1 MESFAYGTNKME
13 ELFDYGPDLLSD
25 RASFQALIDE
35 LYPADASMQ
44 LDVEFSS
51 RGTSPPGPD
60 TPPSS
65 SGDNQED
72 VANLETGHEH
82 QAFAQGALMTEMLA
96 GMRGSTPTDLMR
108 AGTNIYHDL
117 NTIESSFH
125 DSYFGEPASSQY
137 PPSQMPAYTWESFS
151 ERPLQ
156 YGAVYGTNLSWT
168 DPAAIN
174 FNNPNPSCYPSGQ
187 AFFDPTAFIPR
198 SMMATPHVPFPQNT
212 IEGIERGL
220 VAAQGPMPL
229 NTLQPDDMMIRY
241 RQLSSPEAMMINT
254 GLEIKTSPSGLIGLD
269 MSGQPVADTNQK
281 PATSLV
287 TQRQPTVA
295 DTHTSPAKDTTT
307 TETSD
312 LPIRNYRSREPINS
326 RSPEAARRGIASRPS
341 SSRGSSPRPIHKGGR
356 QGGLDGN
363 TRAHA
368 NQMRK
373 LGACWICAFQ
383 RDQCDPGSPCTRC
396 QDRSIRGSLHMLPC
410 SRIHLQE
417 LVHQFLPAT
426 MNRQHRREEILA
438 FAKKSLGFWRQD
450 APIQVHL
457 TSLGL
462 GNFIW
467 NLHEYEPSSQDLLLQ
482 KRYKVGISGT
492 WQRIEKRSPPLA
504 VKQVNF
510 GHMHKLE
517 EYVDNII
524 DRHLAMFQQQI
535 YYGEEDST
543 AVFQNELLQALC
555 SLYTSLPDED
565 DVSFLLPLFP
575 TLILTTSQDKTLKGD
590 LRHVLRLQ
598 ILTAIM
604 EHPITISSAT
614 LPTVIASM
622 TTHNNPSLYTP
633 WTSPFLANRQLK
645 YYFAEMQ
652 TLQYNRTLNRLHQIL
667 RKAGDKNK
675 LWMSS
680 FVLMLGI
687 ASVLE
692 SCQHL
697 LWIKADAKVA
707 RGETSSVDAAWEA
720 RSHCAEMDDGF
731 EFLCKLY
738 HCKYRGKHRQKTRY
752 EELKGKTTRV
762 AEQVFADRIYEI
774 VDRNGEFERA
784 SPWRAPQQ
792 PLYTFCRYGAD
803 EDCYT
808 GGYLLHRQNLVVN
821 GMQDNNHASRLVA
834 RFLVELMG
842 LTQSS
847 P

>member
-35 LYPADASMQ
+35 LYPADTSMQ

-51 RGTSPPGPD
+51 RDTSPPGPD

-65 SGDNQED
+65 SGGGQED
-72 VANLETGHEH
+72 VASLETGHEH

-108 AGTNIYHDL
+108 AGTNTYHDL
-117 NTIESSFH
+117 NMIESSFQ
-125 DSYFGEPASSQY
+125 DSYLGLPSSSQY
-137 PPSQMPAYTWESFS
+137 PPSQMPAYTWESFP

-174 FNNPNPSCYPSGQ
+174 FNNPDPSCYPSGQ

-198 SMMATPHVPFPQNT
+198 SMMTVPHNSFPQST
-212 IEGIERGL
+212 TDGIERGL
-220 VAAQGPMPL
+220 VAAQEPMPL
-229 NTLQPDDMMIRY
+229 NTLQPDDVIIRY
-241 RQLSSPEAMMINT
+241 RQLSSPEAMMVNT
-254 GLEIKTSPSGLIGLD
+254 GYQVNTSPSVLIGLD
-269 MSGQPVADTNQK
+269 MSGQPVINTSQQ

-287 TQRQPTVA
+287 TQQQPVVVER
-295 DTHTSPAKDTTT
+295 THTSPVKDTAIP
-307 TETSD
+307 ETAD
-312 LPIRNYRSREPINS
+312 LPIRNYRSRESINS
-326 RSPEAARRGIASRPS
+326 RSPEAARRGIASQPS

-426 MNRQHRREEILA
+426 MNKQHRREEILA
-438 FAKKSLGFWRQD
+438 FAKKSLGSWRQD

-462 GNFIW
+462 GNFSW
-467 NLHEYEPSSQDLLLQ
+467 DLHEYEPSSQDLLLQ
-482 KRYKVGISGT
+482 KRYKMGIAGT

-543 AVFQNELLQALC
+543 AAFQNELLQALC

-565 DVSFLLPLFP
+565 D
-575 TLILTTSQDKTLKGD
+575 DKTLKGD

-622 TTHNNPSLYTP
+622 TTHNNPSLYTS

-697 LWIKADAKVA
+697 LWIKADAKVS

-774 VDRNGEFERA
+774 VDRNG
-784 SPWRAPQQ
+784 
-792 PLYTFCRYGAD
+792 
-803 EDCYT
+803 
-808 GGYLLHRQNLVVN
+808 GYLLHRQNLIVN